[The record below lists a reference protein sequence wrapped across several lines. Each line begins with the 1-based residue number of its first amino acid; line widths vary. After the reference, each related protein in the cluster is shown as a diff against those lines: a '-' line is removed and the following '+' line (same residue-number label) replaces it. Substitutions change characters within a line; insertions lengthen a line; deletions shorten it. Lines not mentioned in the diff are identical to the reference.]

1 MQDRFKFRFWD
12 KEKREYFTC
21 GELEKNA
28 KYLTYPYR
36 TYNLC
41 FCDNSIISEPCIGIK
56 DKNEKLIYEGDIVI
70 NLLNKE
76 SPYYQVKWDSEYLS
90 YCFEAVGNSEDL
102 DVEMP
107 LEIVYEGYHEEK
119 YQNGFYDIFEPS
131 RTEIKYLE
139 VIGNIHE
146 NPELLEV
153 QDDKSRAD
161 IQP

>member
-41 FCDNSIISEPCIGIK
+41 FCDNSIISEPCTGIK
-56 DKNEKLIYEGDIVI
+56 DKNEKLIYEGDIIRVDDDVCKVEWEEENARYNVSGYGEI
-70 NLLNKE
+70 AYLN
-76 SPYYQVKWDSEYLS
+76 Y
-90 YCFEAVGNSEDL
+90 N
-102 DVEMP
+102 
-107 LEIVYEGYHEEK
+107 EI
-119 YQNGFYDIFEPS
+119 
-131 RTEIKYLE
+131 E

-146 NPELLEV
+146 NPELLDM
-153 QDDKSRAD
+153 QND
-161 IQP
+161 